1 MKTESEGRKET
12 SLSRRSFLRGSVAAV
27 AVAVPALTLAE
38 VKTSSAADAKPA
50 ADKPKAKSLLVFRK
64 NCTGCNSCAYA
75 CSIYHEGY
83 VRPAVARIYVRRVKG
98 IVDIP
103 NICWHCADS
112 PCVEACPVTP
122 EKAIYKDKESNVIK
136 YKDEKLCLGSKCNK
150 CVEACPPH
158 YLRVHPETDKPMFCD
173 LCGGDPECVKACN
186 RQTRETGE
194 VLRCDLQVGG
204 VHRSFRDVTP
214 EEAEAGVIKS
224 LYYPN
229 VEGERR

>member
-1 MKTESEGRKET
+1 MKTENEGRKET

-75 CSIYHEGY
+75 CSLYHEGF
-83 VRPAVARIYVRRVKG
+83 VRPAGARLYVRRVKG

-122 EKAIYKDKESNVIK
+122 EKAIYKDKES
-136 YKDEKLCLGSKCNK
+136 
-150 CVEACPPH
+150 
-158 YLRVHPETDKPMFCD
+158 
-173 LCGGDPECVKACN
+173 
-186 RQTRETGE
+186 
-194 VLRCDLQVGG
+194 
-204 VHRSFRDVTP
+204 
-214 EEAEAGVIKS
+214 
-224 LYYPN
+224 
-229 VEGERR
+229 